1 MAAVGD
7 GLAAEGAE
15 SAEWEP
21 LDRGP
26 GQAEARGRGRRSVA
40 GMGEE

>member
-1 MAAVGD
+1 MAAVRD

-26 GQAEARGRGRRSVA
+26 GQAAVWERGRGLVVGIRKD
-40 GMGEE
+40 